1 MATYYKYAERAAGSQ
16 VNWAEIGK
24 NLTDTLQEE
33 SKLREQKKA
42 AIDEATRQYGLELE
56 KSPQGDVKSFNQW
69 GLDYASDAQEAR
81 LLQDR
86 LLKSGKLKLRDY
98 TMMRQN
104 LTDGTNQAFGLLDEY
119 NAEYKQKME
128 RAKSADPANRSQYL
142 EQWLMAKGEMFAN
155 LKDSKLY
162 INPTTF
168 AVNVAKIKRENGVES
183 MSDDPNDFTTINELR
198 NYVKAKYDYFDSD
211 TYLTKQVGMLG
222 TEIKAEIIN
231 GTSKKVG
238 QKITIEDI
246 TDKPGAREAISAMID
261 AAFTGMPTNISSVLT
276 NDLGKDAD
284 GNNFDF
290 TFNKDEKGKIVGGT
304 EVDGKV
310 TGGKNLIYFDE
321 DGNPQ
326 FTPEQE
332 KAAKDFML
340 QKMSVMLTRKQDID
354 VFQEPRPA
362 STGGGGGNRPT
373 AGQSADAGL
382 GNLIGYLYSGDEGQI
397 NTAIDGL
404 KNMAG
409 VQDIQRFRDRV
420 EVKFEGDSEY
430 RPFKFGSTIED
441 FVRAFGNA
449 LGDKD
454 LNAMVAG
461 AYNIENPVLNEG
473 YETGVDFINQF
484 PNGYDPN
491 NYLDQLKM
499 NILKAEYEQ
508 RKKEYNSRAGQ
519 NSGGGQQ
526 GGGQQGGGGAAPGDD
541 IFNQ

>member
-1 MATYYKYAERAAGSQ
+1 MATYYKYAERSAGSQ

-24 NLTDTLQEE
+24 NLTDTLNEE
-33 SKLREQKKA
+33 SRLREEKKA

-69 GLDYASDAQEAR
+69 GLDYAADAQEAR

-128 RAKSADPANRSQYL
+128 RAKSMDPANRSQYL

-183 MSDDPNDFTTINELR
+183 MSNDPDDFTTINELR

-222 TEIKAEIIN
+222 KEKRAFIKDLATKSKAGTLLTE
-231 GTSKKVG
+231 
-238 QKITIEDI
+238 EDI
-246 TDKPGAREAISAMID
+246 TARDGWEKAQDAMIE
-261 AAFTGMPTNISSVLT
+261 AAFAGNPLNISSVLT
-276 NDLGKDAD
+276 NNLGMDEN
-284 GNNFDF
+284 GNKYDF

-321 DGNPQ
+321 NGVPQFSDEQKAAAKKDMKQKMDMMLDLEQNIQTYANPQ
-326 FTPEQE
+326 APQPSVDLLKYWDDQENVKAGMEQW
-332 KAAKDFML
+332 
-340 QKMSVMLTRKQDID
+340 
-354 VFQEPRPA
+354 
-362 STGGGGGNRPT
+362 N
-373 AGQSADAGL
+373 
-382 GNLIGYLYSGDEGQI
+382 NLRSG
-397 NTAIDGL
+397 T
-404 KNMAG
+404 
-409 VQDIQRFRDRV
+409 
-420 EVKFEGDSEY
+420 
-430 RPFKFGSTIED
+430 
-441 FVRAFGNA
+441 
-449 LGDKD
+449 
-454 LNAMVAG
+454 
-461 AYNIENPVLNEG
+461 
-473 YETGVDFINQF
+473 
-484 PNGYDPN
+484 
-491 NYLDQLKM
+491 
-499 NILKAEYEQ
+499 YEQ
-508 RKKEYNSRAGQ
+508 KLQ
-519 NSGGGQQ
+519 
-526 GGGQQGGGGAAPGDD
+526 P
-541 IFNQ
+541 FNTLEV

>member
-24 NLTDTLQEE
+24 NLTDTLSEE
-33 SKLREQKKA
+33 NKLREQKKA
-42 AIDEATRQYGLELE
+42 AIDEATRQYGLQLE
-56 KSPQGDVKSFNQW
+56 KSPQGDFKSFNQW
-69 GLDYASDAQEAR
+69 GLDYAADAQEAR

-128 RAKSADPANRSQYL
+128 RAKSMDPANRSQYL

-183 MSDDPNDFTTINELR
+183 MSNDPNDFTTINELR

-222 TEIKAEIIN
+222 TEIKTSIIS
-231 GTSKKVG
+231 GTSTKVG

-246 TDKPGAREAISAMID
+246 TTKGGAREAISAMID
-261 AAFTGMPTNISSVLT
+261 TAFAGMPTNISSVLT
-276 NDLGKDAD
+276 NDLGKDAN

-290 TFNKDEKGKIVGGT
+290 TFNKDEKGKIV
-304 EVDGKV
+304 
-310 TGGKNLIYFDE
+310 GGKNLIYFDE

-332 KAAKDFML
+332 KAAKDYML
-340 QKMSVMLTRKQDID
+340 QKMSVMLTRKEDID
-354 VFQEPRPA
+354 VYTEPRPA
-362 STGGGGGNRPT
+362 TISSGGSRGAAT
-373 AGQSADAGL
+373 AGQSADASL
-382 GNLIGYLYSGDEGQI
+382 GNLIGYLYSGNQGQI

-404 KNMAG
+404 KNMEG
-409 VQDIQRFRDRV
+409 VQDVQRFRDRI
-420 EVKFEGDSEY
+420 EVKFEGDRDY
-430 RPFKFGSTIED
+430 RPIRFGSTIED

-449 LGDKD
+449 LSGGRD

-461 AYNIENPVLNEG
+461 AYNIGNPYLNEG
-473 YETGVDFINQF
+473 YETGPDFI
-484 PNGYDPN
+484 GIDPN
-491 NYLDQLKM
+491 TYAGKLELQKRTF
-499 NILKAEYEQ
+499 EYNQ
-508 RKKEYNSRAGQ
+508 RMKEYRDPVLQTTDGT
-519 NSGGGQQ
+519 
-526 GGGQQGGGGAAPGDD
+526 APGDAL
-541 IFNQ
+541 FGQ

>member
-1 MATYYKYAERAAGSQ
+1 
-16 VNWAEIGK
+16 
-24 NLTDTLQEE
+24 
-33 SKLREQKKA
+33 
-42 AIDEATRQYGLELE
+42 
-56 KSPQGDVKSFNQW
+56 
-69 GLDYASDAQEAR
+69 
-81 LLQDR
+81 
-86 LLKSGKLKLRDY
+86 LKLRDY
-98 TMMRQN
+98 TIMRQN

-183 MSDDPNDFTTINELR
+183 MSDNPNDFTTINELR

-231 GTSKKVG
+231 GTSRKVG

-246 TDKPGAREAISAMID
+246 TEREGAREAISAMID
-261 AAFTGMPTNISSVLT
+261 TAFAGSPTNMSSVLT
-276 NDLGKDAD
+276 NDLGSDSL
-284 GNNFDF
+284 GNKFDF
-290 TFNKDEKGKIVGGT
+290 TLNKDEMGKIIN
-304 EVDGKV
+304 
-310 TGGKNLIYFDE
+310 GKNLIYFDE
-321 DGNPQ
+321 NGEPQ

-340 QKMSVMLTRKQDID
+340 QKMSVMLTRKKDID

-362 STGGGGGNRPT
+362 TVSGGGGGGGNKPT
-373 AGQSADAGL
+373 EGQSKAAGL

-397 NTAIDGL
+397 NTAIDAL
-404 KNMAG
+404 KNMEG

-420 EVKFEGDSEY
+420 EIKFDGDSEY

-441 FVRAFGNA
+441 FTRAFGYA
-449 LGDKD
+449 LDPTSD

-461 AYNIENPVLNEG
+461 AYNIGNPVLNEG
-473 YETGVDFINQF
+473 YETGVDFI
-484 PNGYDPN
+484 GIDPN
-491 NYLDQLKM
+491 TYSGQLELARRTKEY
-499 NILKAEYEQ
+499 NDRKAEYE
-508 RKKEYNSRAGQ
+508 RRSRQG
-519 NSGGGQQ
+519 GGGQQ
-526 GGGQQGGGGAAPGDD
+526 GGGTGELD
-541 IFNQ
+541 

>member
-24 NLTDTLQEE
+24 NLTDTLSEE
-33 SKLREQKKA
+33 NKLREQKKA
-42 AIDEATRQYGLELE
+42 AIDEATRQYGLQLE
-56 KSPQGDVKSFNQW
+56 KSPQGDFKSFNQW
-69 GLDYASDAQEAR
+69 GLDYAADAQEAR

-128 RAKSADPANRSQYL
+128 RAKSMDPANRSQYL

-183 MSDDPNDFTTINELR
+183 MSNDPNDFTTINELR

-222 TEIKAEIIN
+222 TEIKTSIIS
-231 GTSKKVG
+231 GTSTKVG

-246 TDKPGAREAISAMID
+246 TTKGGAREAISAMINT
-261 AAFTGMPTNISSVLT
+261 AFAGMPTNISSVLT

-304 EVDGKV
+304 TVNGKV

-332 KAAKDFML
+332 KAAKDYML
-340 QKMSVMLTRKQDID
+340 QKMSVMLTRKEDID
-354 VFQEPRPA
+354 VYTEPRPA
-362 STGGGGGNRPT
+362 STTSAGNKSREDYYKDM
-373 AGQSADAGL
+373 AK
-382 GNLIGYLYSGDEGQI
+382 GNLLAYFYSGNGTEIEAARQGIKALPGVNDVI
-397 NTAIDGL
+397 RTKDGVL
-404 KNMAG
+404 
-409 VQDIQRFRDRV
+409 I
-420 EVKFEGDSEY
+420 KFEDDNGNITE
-430 RPFKFGSTIED
+430 RPFSFYDNNGNLMSIGNFVASMGQGIYGED
-441 FVRAFGNA
+441 VSLEAISE
-449 LGDKD
+449 
-454 LNAMVAG
+454 G
-461 AYNIENPVLNEG
+461 AYNIGNTNLN
-473 YETGVDFINQF
+473 NQYMSGPDLRGLDPTNWRDAIEIQNRISAWKEDKKNQPPPAP
-484 PNGYDPN
+484 PNGN
-491 NYLDQLKM
+491 GG
-499 NILKAEYEQ
+499 
-508 RKKEYNSRAGQ
+508 SG
-519 NSGGGQQ
+519 NSGGN
-526 GGGQQGGGGAAPGDD
+526 AR
-541 IFNQ
+541 